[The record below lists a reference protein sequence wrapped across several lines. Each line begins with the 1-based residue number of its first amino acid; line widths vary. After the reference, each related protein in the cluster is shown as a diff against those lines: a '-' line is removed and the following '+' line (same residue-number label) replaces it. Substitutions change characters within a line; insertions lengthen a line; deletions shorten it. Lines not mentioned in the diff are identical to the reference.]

1 MFQERLQSAAAC
13 HESQGS
19 AEQPHFTQVRS
30 QQVRAE
36 TSAPDQAVLDFPEG
50 LTDKQ
55 CEALD
60 LVLCH
65 MSSKE
70 IAQHLGVSPRA
81 VDQRLDAARLKLG
94 AATRV
99 EAAKIYQR
107 HKLRSTCDQ
116 ITSEPFPLP
125 PEARQQHDDISADDE
140 PGFTLQDAGA
150 WLGTFH
156 EEGPGSPSAAELKPI
171 VLGKGLRLG
180 LIVAGALAMM
190 MLVLVLLAIVQALE
204 AIIP

>member
-1 MFQERLQSAAAC
+1 MFQERPQSAAAC
-13 HESQGS
+13 HERQGS
-19 AEQPHFTQVRS
+19 AEQPRTTQVRS
-30 QQVRAE
+30 QQVCADS
-36 TSAPDQAVLDFPEG
+36 SAADQAVLELPEG

-55 CEALD
+55 CEALN

-107 HKLRSTCDQ
+107 HKLQSTCDQ

-125 PEARQQHDDISADDE
+125 PEAPQQHDEVSADDE
-140 PGFTLQDAGA
+140 PGFTLQDAGP
-150 WLGTFH
+150 WLDTFH
-156 EEGPGSPSAAELKPI
+156 EEGPGSSSAAESKFI
-171 VLGKGLRLG
+171 VLGKGFRLG

-190 MLVLVLLAIVQALE
+190 MLILILLAIVQALE